1 MKNFAAEFRKNG
13 VLTLLA
19 VPALILMVLF
29 RYLPIGGIILAFKR
43 FSIPKGIFGSP
54 WIGFNNFKFLFLTK
68 DAFIIT
74 RNTLCYNAVFI
85 VLNLICAVT
94 FAIALNEL
102 LNKKAA
108 KIYQTVFMA
117 PYFLSWVAIS
127 FIAFAFLNKDG
138 GLLNML
144 LRKTGAAEISW
155 YSETAYWP
163 LIIIIAQLWK
173 NLGYATVMYLSSLVN
188 IPQELYEAALVDGAT
203 KWQQICKI
211 TLPAL
216 RPMMIILTII
226 AIGRIFYSDFGL
238 FYQLPRNSGPL
249 FDVTNVIDT
258 YVYRTLKDLNDIGMA
273 AAANLY
279 QSLLGFL
286 MIMGSN
292 AIIKKIDSD
301 SALF

>member
-94 FAIALNEL
+94 LAIALNEL

-108 KIYQTVFMA
+108 KIYQTIFMA

>member
-94 FAIALNEL
+94 LAIALNEL

-258 YVYRTLKDLNDIGMA
+258 YVYRPLKDLNDIGMA

>member
-94 FAIALNEL
+94 LAIALNEL

-203 KWQQICKI
+203 KRQQICKI
-211 TLPAL
+211 TLPSL

>member
-29 RYLPIGGIILAFKR
+29 RYLPISGIILAFKR

-94 FAIALNEL
+94 LAIALNEL

>member
-1 MKNFAAEFRKNG
+1 
-13 VLTLLA
+13 
-19 VPALILMVLF
+19 
-29 RYLPIGGIILAFKR
+29 
-43 FSIPKGIFGSP
+43 
-54 WIGFNNFKFLFLTK
+54 
-68 DAFIIT
+68 
-74 RNTLCYNAVFI
+74 
-85 VLNLICAVT
+85 
-94 FAIALNEL
+94 
-102 LNKKAA
+102 
-108 KIYQTVFMA
+108 MA

>member
-94 FAIALNEL
+94 LAIALNEL

-127 FIAFAFLNKDG
+127 FIALAFLNKDG

>member
-94 FAIALNEL
+94 LAIALNEL

-138 GLLNML
+138 GVLNML

>member
-94 FAIALNEL
+94 LAIALNEL

>member
-94 FAIALNEL
+94 LAIALNEL

-203 KWQQICKI
+203 KRQQICKI

>member
-94 FAIALNEL
+94 LAIALNEL

-226 AIGRIFYSDFGL
+226 PTSVCFINCRAIPDRFST
-238 FYQLPRNSGPL
+238 LP
-249 FDVTNVIDT
+249 T
-258 YVYRTLKDLNDIGMA
+258 
-273 AAANLY
+273 
-279 QSLLGFL
+279 
-286 MIMGSN
+286 
-292 AIIKKIDSD
+292 
-301 SALF
+301 

>member
-94 FAIALNEL
+94 LAIALNEL

-144 LRKTGAAEISW
+144 LRKTGAVEISW

>member
-94 FAIALNEL
+94 LAIALNEL

-216 RPMMIILTII
+216 RPMMISLTII

>member
-94 FAIALNEL
+94 LAIALNEL

-273 AAANLY
+273 AAAILY

>member
-54 WIGFNNFKFLFLTK
+54 WICFNNFKFLFLTK

-94 FAIALNEL
+94 LAIALNEL

-108 KIYQTVFMA
+108 KIYQTIFMA

-258 YVYRTLKDLNDIGMA
+258 YVYRTLKDLKDIGMA

>member
-94 FAIALNEL
+94 LAIALNEL

-203 KWQQICKI
+203 NWQQICKR

>member
-1 MKNFAAEFRKNG
+1 MKRFLGDFQKNSA
-13 VLTLLA
+13 LTLMA
-19 VPALILMVLF
+19 MPALVLMILF
-29 RYLPIGGIILAFKR
+29 RYLPIGGIILAFKG
-43 FSIPKGIFGSP
+43 FSIPNGIFGSD
-54 WIGFNNFKFLFLTK
+54 WIGFDNFKFLFLTK

-85 VLNLICAVT
+85 VLNLVCAVAM
-94 FAIALNEL
+94 AIGLNEL
-102 LNKKAA
+102 PKKRIA
-108 KIYQTVFMA
+108 KVYQTIFMA

-138 GLLNML
+138 GLFNML
-144 LRKTGAAEISW
+144 IRKTGGTELSW
-155 YSETAYWP
+155 YSQTTYWP
-163 LIIIIAQLWK
+163 LIIIVAQLWK

-188 IPQELYEAALVDGAT
+188 IPQELYEAALVDGAS
-203 KWQQICKI
+203 KWQQIRAI

-286 MIMGSN
+286 MIIGSN
-292 AIIKKIDSD
+292 AVIKKIDAD

>member
-1 MKNFAAEFRKNG
+1 MKNFVAEFRKNG

-94 FAIALNEL
+94 LAIALNEL

>member
-94 FAIALNEL
+94 LAIALNEL

-163 LIIIIAQLWK
+163 LIIIVAQLWK

>member
-1 MKNFAAEFRKNG
+1 VKNFAAEFRKNG

-94 FAIALNEL
+94 LAIALNEL

>member
-94 FAIALNEL
+94 LAIALNEL

-108 KIYQTVFMA
+108 KIYQTIFMA

-258 YVYRTLKDLNDIGMA
+258 YVYRTLKDLKDIGMA

>member
-74 RNTLCYNAVFI
+74 RNTLCYNVVFI

-94 FAIALNEL
+94 LAIALNEL

>member
-94 FAIALNEL
+94 LAIALNEL

-144 LRKTGAAEISW
+144 LRKTDAAEISW

>member
-94 FAIALNEL
+94 LAIALNEL

-173 NLGYATVMYLSSLVN
+173 NLGFATVMYLSSLVN

>member
-94 FAIALNEL
+94 LAIALNEL

-108 KIYQTVFMA
+108 KIYQTIFMA

-249 FDVTNVIDT
+249 FDVTNVIAT

>member
-94 FAIALNEL
+94 LAIALNEL

-211 TLPAL
+211 TLPSL

>member
-54 WIGFNNFKFLFLTK
+54 CIGFNNFKFLFLTK

-94 FAIALNEL
+94 LAIALNEL

>member
-94 FAIALNEL
+94 LAIALNEL

-188 IPQELYEAALVDGAT
+188 IPHEMYEAALVDGAT